1 MRKLQ
6 GEPTNPVPKMEETLG
21 VGEVEAATSREEAQ
35 IDSAHG
41 ATLRVVV
48 VLSALLLD
56 RSLGIM
62 EGRLEKGEGRRADGC
77 AFVLYNYA
85 CSFERSL
92 DPRRHKLMLR
102 MDTLC
107 MQVITFVQT
116 FGLLVRIV
124 TRSIV

>member
-6 GEPTNPVPKMEETLG
+6 GEPTNPVPRMEETLG
-21 VGEVEAATSREEAQ
+21 VGEVEAATSREGVQ
-35 IDSAHG
+35 IDSAPG

-56 RSLGIM
+56 RSLGFV
-62 EGRLEKGEGRRADGC
+62 EGRREKRKRLRSHAYD
-77 AFVLYNYA
+77 YA
-85 CSFERSL
+85 CSVERSL
-92 DPRRHKLMLR
+92 DSGTSWHKSMLR

-124 TRSIV
+124 TRSII